1 MYIHRENTLDQKDEI
16 KLNEKELEQ
25 MEMRPYDTTTTL
37 INTAIDPKTSISPPI
52 SPDKITKIAQR
63 TDGTVSDSGL
73 STQMESNRKRI
84 ASKQSKAFVILGLSK
99 KANSSNNVGLN
110 KRSGFQRSEEIGVQP
125 HLRNRALERQISK
138 ESDTPTSAP
147 VVNSSLSPFNVSF
160 KNSRNPPSVLPFGRS
175 PGFRN
180 AIN

>member
-1 MYIHRENTLDQKDEI
+1 MYIHRENTLDQKNEI

-25 MEMRPYDTTTTL
+25 MEMRPYDTTTL

-52 SPDKITKIAQR
+52 SPDKITKIAQH

-84 ASKQSKAFVILGLSK
+84 TTKQSKAFVILGLSK
-99 KANSSNNVGLN
+99 KANSSNNVGIN

-147 VVNSSLSPFNVSF
+147 VVNSSSPFN
-160 KNSRNPPSVLPFGRS
+160 PSVQRDHYHSMPLDMK
-175 PGFRN
+175 
-180 AIN
+180 